1 MSLYVHPAASDAWKF
16 GPFKPSHPPK
26 RARFDPKAEPP
37 SCAKDALLFTRKHS
51 SNVPARG
58 SAACS
63 SRAVPLKK
71 GLKARPE
78 DRTALLRAFAE
89 GGADR
94 LAAGAGGRG
103 ADLNL
108 VGAAVAVAVVIRAA
122 AHRAGN
128 PLLVLGFVGL
138 VAVHT
143 LFSVPF
149 RKKVPQSARRR
160 KSSAVFPKN
169 VCTAAKRG
177 TDAAQTLGSVALRNT
192 AFAFPPGPFGLQRA
206 ESSSFL
212 YAFRCFLPV
221 HSLSRACR
229 FIPV

>member
-1 MSLYVHPAASDAWKF
+1 MFTPPPPTRGNPACTS
-16 GPFKPSHPPK
+16 KPSPPK
-26 RARFDPKAEPP
+26 RARFDPKAEPL
-37 SCAKDALLFTRKHS
+37 SCAKDASLFTRKHS

-58 SAACS
+58 SATCS
-63 SRAVPLKK
+63 SRAVPQK
-71 GLKARPE
+71 GLKARLE
-78 DRTALLRAFAE
+78 DRTVLLRAFAE

-128 PLLVLGFVGL
+128 PLLVLGFVGF

-160 KSSAVFPKN
+160 KSSAVFSKN

-177 TDAAQTLGSVALRNT
+177 TGAAQTLGSAALRNT

-212 YAFRCFLPV
+212 YSFRCFLPV

>member
-1 MSLYVHPAASDAWKF
+1 MSPAASDAWKS
-16 GPFKPSHPPK
+16 GPFKPSHPLKRTEVRPK
-26 RARFDPKAEPP
+26 GRT
-37 SCAKDALLFTRKHS
+37 SVLRKGCFAFHAVKS
-51 SNVPARG
+51 FQRPGRG

-128 PLLVLGFVGL
+128 PLLVLGFVGF

-169 VCTAAKRG
+169 VCPAAKRG
-177 TDAAQTLGSVALRNT
+177 TGAAQTLGSAALRNT

-212 YAFRCFLPV
+212 YSFRCFLPV